1 MFTMSE
7 AVIGEADV
15 TSPLP
20 FTENFRGVMVLYGF
34 ALTFCN
40 SRVILLPVDP
50 DPTTSPMKV
59 IGSGGKFIG
68 VGVMFVTSPLL
79 FTVTIGMVFPLPNVP
94 EAKFTV
100 FSVIAATPGPEAVAS
115 PDKPVI

>member
-20 FTENFRGVMVLYGF
+20 FTVNFRGVMVLYGF
-34 ALTFCN
+34 GLTFCN
-40 SRVILLPVDP
+40 NIVMLLPVNP
-50 DPTTSPMKV
+50 EPTTSPMNV
-59 IGSGGKFIG
+59 SGRGGKFIG
-68 VGVMFVTSPLL
+68 VGVMFVTKPFA
-79 FTVTIGMVFPLPNVP
+79 FTVTIGMVLPLPNVP

-100 FSVIAATPGPEAVAS
+100 ANVIAATPGPEAVAS
-115 PDKPVI
+115 PDKPVM

>member
-20 FTENFRGVMVLYGF
+20 FTVNFRGVMVLYGF
-34 ALTFCN
+34 ALTFCK
-40 SRVILLPVDP
+40 SILMLLPVNP
-50 DPTTSPMKV
+50 DPTTSPINV
-59 IGSGGKFIG
+59 SGSGGIVTG
-68 VGVMFVTSPLL
+68 TGVMFVTKPFA
-79 FTVTIGMVFPLPNVP
+79 FTVTIGIVFPLPNVP

-100 FSVIAATPGPEAVAS
+100 ASVIAATPGPEAVAS
-115 PDKPVI
+115 PESPVI

>member
-20 FTENFRGVMVLYGF
+20 FTVNFRGVMVLYGF
-34 ALTFCN
+34 GLTFCN
-40 SRVILLPVDP
+40 SRVILLPVNP
-50 DPTTSPMKV
+50 EPTTSPIKLS
-59 IGSGGKFIG
+59 GSGGIVTG
-68 VGVMFVTSPLL
+68 TGVMFVTSPLL

-94 EAKFTV
+94 GAKLTV
-100 FSVIAATPGPEAVAS
+100 ANVAAATPGPVADTS
-115 PDKPVI
+115 PESPVM

>member
-20 FTENFRGVMVLYGF
+20 FTENFNGVMVLYMFG
-34 ALTFCN
+34 LTFCN
-40 SRVILLPVDP
+40 SRVMLLPVDP

-59 IGSGGKFIG
+59 IGSGGMVTGI
-68 VGVMFVTSPLL
+68 GVMFVTSPLL

-94 EAKFTV
+94 EEKLTV
-100 FSVIAATPGPEAVAS
+100 ANVAAATPGPDANTS
-115 PDKPVI
+115 PDKPVM

>member
-15 TSPLP
+15 TNPLP
-20 FTENFRGVMVLYGF
+20 FTENFKGVMVLYGF

-79 FTVTIGMVFPLPNVP
+79 FTVTIGMVLPLPNVP
-94 EAKFTV
+94 EAKLTV
-100 FSVIAATPGPEAVAS
+100 VNVIAATPGPEAVAS

>member
-20 FTENFRGVMVLYGF
+20 LTVNFRGVMVLYGF

-40 SRVILLPVDP
+40 NIVILLPVNP
-50 DPTTSPMKV
+50 DPTTSPIKFS
-59 IGSGGKFIG
+59 GSGGMVTG
-68 VGVMFVTSPLL
+68 TGVMFVTSPLL

-94 EAKFTV
+94 EEKFTV
-100 FSVIAATPGPEAVAS
+100 ANVAAATPGPEASTS
-115 PDKPVI
+115 PDRPVI

>member
-20 FTENFRGVMVLYGF
+20 FTANFRGVMVLYIFG
-34 ALTFCN
+34 LTFCN
-40 SRVILLPVDP
+40 SKLMLVPVNP
-50 DPTTSPMKV
+50 DPTTSPMKFN
-59 IGSGGKFIG
+59 GNGGMVTG
-68 VGVMFVTSPLL
+68 TGVMFVTKPFA
-79 FTVTIGMVFPLPNVP
+79 FTVTIGIVLPLPNVP

-100 FSVIAATPGPEAVAS
+100 ANVIAATPGPEAVAS
-115 PDKPVI
+115 PDKPVM

>member
-20 FTENFRGVMVLYGF
+20 FTVNFRGVMVLYGF

-40 SRVILLPVDP
+40 SRVMLLPVDP
-50 DPTTSPMKV
+50 EPTTSPTKV
-59 IGSGGKFIG
+59 NDIGGKFIG
-68 VGVMFVTSPLL
+68 VGVMFVTSPFA
-79 FTVTIGMVFPLPNVP
+79 FTVTIGIVLPLPNVP

-100 FSVIAATPGPEAVAS
+100 ANVIAATPGPEAVAS